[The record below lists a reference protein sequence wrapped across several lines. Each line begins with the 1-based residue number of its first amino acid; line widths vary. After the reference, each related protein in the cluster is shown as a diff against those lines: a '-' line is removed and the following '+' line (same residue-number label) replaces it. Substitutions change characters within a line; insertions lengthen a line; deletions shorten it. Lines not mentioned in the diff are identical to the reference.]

1 MSIPGFPPK
10 QGLYDPEHEK
20 DRSVIVFVGIIAMMK
35 QESPKGYRGLP
46 R

>member
-1 MSIPGFPPK
+1 MNIPGLPPK

-20 DRSVIVFVGIIAMMK
+20 DKSVIAFAGNIAMTE